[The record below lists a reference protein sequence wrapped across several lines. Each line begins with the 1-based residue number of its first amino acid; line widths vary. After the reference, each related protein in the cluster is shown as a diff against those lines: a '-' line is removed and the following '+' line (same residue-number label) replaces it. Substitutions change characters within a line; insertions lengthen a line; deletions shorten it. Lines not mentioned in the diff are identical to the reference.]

1 VDDLSRI
8 AVVVDG
14 TTAGTNALLERKGAR
29 IGVINPCAMLREVGI
44 GRAIVPRYPGVTSA
58 MGCVIADMRQDFV
71 QTVNVLADAV
81 DPAALGAVIQRHHDD
96 GMAMLD
102 AARTPFE
109 ARDVVVEL
117 DMAYLG
123 QTHTVAVPLPVTL
136 SGGTIKPPTR
146 DQITAAFDAAYR
158 ATYGRLLER
167 GVRRVINLRT
177 AVIGRRPRFDL
188 ATLAPDG
195 TGSAAPKARRQVH
208 FGDAWHD
215 TGIYDRLPL
224 PVGTEITGPAI
235 LEQPDTAILIEPG
248 LIGTVDPFGNVLIT
262 RQS

>member
-1 VDDLSRI
+1 
-8 AVVVDG
+8 
-14 TTAGTNALLERKGAR
+14 
-29 IGVINPCAMLREVGI
+29 MLAEVGI

-81 DPAALGAVIQRHHDD
+81 DPAALAAVIQRHHDD

-102 AARTPFE
+102 AARTPFA

-117 DMAYLG
+117 DMAYQG

-136 SGGTIKPPTR
+136 TVETVIPPTTA
-146 DQITAAFDAAYR
+146 QIAAAFDAAYL
-158 ATYGRLLER
+158 ATYGRLLNN

-195 TGSAAPKARRQVH
+195 TGSTAPKAHRPVH
-208 FGDAWHD
+208 FADRWHD
-215 TGIYDRLPL
+215 TAIYDRLPL
-224 PVGTEITGPAI
+224 PIGTVISGPAI
-235 LEQPDTAILIEPG
+235 LEQPDTTILIEPG
-248 LIGTVDPFGNVLIT
+248 LMGTVDSFGNVLIT
-262 RQS
+262 EQP